1 MTIPKKALVLAAGLG
16 TRMRPL
22 TTACPKPLLPLW
34 NVPMIERTLR
44 MLEDWG
50 VERIVVNLHWRA
62 ERLKAYLADRKGPAN
77 ITFSEEREIL
87 GTGGALRP
95 IKAWIGDDPLWVVNG
110 DVACSLV
117 PDPFVETLAA
127 GERFAAAW
135 LEPDLGPRTVEMD
148 RKGRITCYHSPDA
161 GLDGNFTFCGVS
173 LLSPEV
179 LRYLPPKKPFCTL
192 VELFEA
198 AMADSRFVNGVVIPG
213 SYWADA
219 GTVERFLQIHGEVKK
234 RLRRDLPGGELY
246 DPRTD
251 RANPQSDG
259 FFAVAPSA
267 SVPKSVR
274 GENSVVLGSAILGE
288 GCELRDCVI
297 AGGEIG
303 PNVRLSKTV
312 CVAAAALG
320 EPAVD
325 AVCEGLGWPARSVAA
340 TCLGS
345 RGSDRTF
352 WRLRYRSDAVIAIA
366 YRTEARPEN
375 GRYASHTR
383 LLEEAGVAVPKV
395 RFDDPASCCQ
405 AFDDLGDESL
415 QALMADDAAHA
426 LDYYLPV
433 MRLVARLHTEGAR
446 RAREAGAELEPA
458 FDEALYA
465 WERDLFERHLLKAR
479 YGFNKIPAK
488 ALRELKEVS
497 KRLAGLPDTLVHRDL
512 QSSNLLRKDGVF
524 SLIDFQGMRWGPSA
538 YDLASLLFDPYVALP
553 EAVRQRLAEAYLEAA
568 PEQAESVAALPYG
581 AVQRLIQAL
590 GAYGRLA
597 SVGQTGFTRHIIRA
611 LRLLLEAADACGLE
625 AVGALAEELIP
636 REELIANLA
645 ERHWN
650 G

>member
-1 MTIPKKALVLAAGLG
+1 MRLPKKALVLAAGMG

-22 TTACPKPLLPLW
+22 TSACPKPLLPLW
-34 NVPMIERTLR
+34 NLPMIERTLR

-50 VERIVVNLHWRA
+50 VRSITVNLHWRA
-62 ERLKAYLADRKGPAN
+62 ERLKAYLAGRRGAAK
-77 ITFSEEREIL
+77 ITLSEEKEIL

-95 IKAWIGDDPLWVVNG
+95 LRAWIGDDPFWVVNG
-110 DVACSLV
+110 DVACSLI
-117 PDPFVETLAA
+117 PDPFLEALEG
-127 GERFAAAW
+127 GEGFAAAW

-148 RKGRITCYHSPDA
+148 RKGRITCYHSPDP
-161 GLDGNFTFCGVS
+161 GLDGNLTFCGVS
-173 LLSPEV
+173 LLTPEV
-179 LRYLPPKKPFCTL
+179 LRYLPETPFCTL
-192 VELFEA
+192 VDLFEA
-198 AMADSRFVNGVVIPG
+198 AMADSRFVNGVVLPG

-219 GTVERFLQIHGEVKK
+219 GTVERYLQIHAETKK
-234 RLRRDLPGGELY
+234 RARRDLPGGELY
-246 DPRTD
+246 DPVLD

-259 FFAVAPSA
+259 FFAVAPIA

-274 GENSVVLGSAILGE
+274 GENSVVLGRTVLGE
-288 GCELRDCVI
+288 GCVVRDSVI

-303 PNVRLSKTV
+303 PNVRLEGTV
-312 CVAAAALG
+312 CVAASTLE
-320 EPAVD
+320 EPALER
-325 AVCEGLGWPARSVAA
+325 VCTGLGWPIQSVAA
-340 TCLGS
+340 TCLGQ

-488 ALRELKEVS
+488 ALRELKAVS